1 MATKTNKDDGRV
13 DVYVRRGEGNVEGG
27 LLVSVNDRD
36 FLLPEGK
43 TSRVPIYV
51 AQEIER
57 SRQQAEFFDSQ
68 VDKLVSAQ

>member
-1 MATKTNKDDGRV
+1 MAKANKDDGRV

-51 AQEIER
+51 AEEIER

-68 VDKLVSAQ
+68 VDKLVSGQ